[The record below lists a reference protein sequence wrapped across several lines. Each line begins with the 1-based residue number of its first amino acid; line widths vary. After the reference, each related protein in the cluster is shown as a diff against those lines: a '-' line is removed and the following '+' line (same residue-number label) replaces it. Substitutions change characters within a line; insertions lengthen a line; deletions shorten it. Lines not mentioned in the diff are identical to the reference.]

1 MRGLMPYRRNDV
13 RSIANYF
20 DDFEKAFFGGLPGF
34 GWGSAFRTDIV
45 DKGDQFLLKADLPGV
60 AKEDIHLDLDG
71 NDLVISVKHEENK
84 EDKNESFVRR
94 ERVYGSYC
102 RSFDVTGVDTEK
114 ITASY
119 KNGVLELSLPKLADR
134 PATGRK
140 IDID

>member
-1 MRGLMPYRRNDV
+1 MLGLTPFRNVRG
-13 RSIANYF
+13 IANYF

-34 GWGSAFRTDIV
+34 GVGTFRTDIV
-45 DKGDQFLLKADLPGV
+45 DKGDKFLLKADLPGV

-71 NDLVISVKHEENK
+71 NDLVISVKHEEDK
-84 EDKNESFVRR
+84 EEKGESFVRR

-102 RSFDVTGVDTEK
+102 RSFDVTGIDADK

-119 KNGVLELSLPKLADR
+119 KDGVLELSLPKLAEKA
-134 PATGRK
+134 ATGRK

>member
-1 MRGLMPYRRNDV
+1 MRGLTPFRNV
-13 RSIANYF
+13 RGITNYF

-34 GWGSAFRTDIV
+34 GWGAFRTDIV
-45 DKGDQFLLKADLPGV
+45 DKGDKFLLKADLPGI

-71 NDLVISVKHEENK
+71 NDLVISVKHEEDK
-84 EDKNESFVRR
+84 EDKGENFVRR

-102 RSFDVTGVDTEK
+102 RSFDVTGVDADK

-119 KNGVLELSLPKLADR
+119 RDGVLELSLPKLAGK
-134 PATGRK
+134 AAAGRK